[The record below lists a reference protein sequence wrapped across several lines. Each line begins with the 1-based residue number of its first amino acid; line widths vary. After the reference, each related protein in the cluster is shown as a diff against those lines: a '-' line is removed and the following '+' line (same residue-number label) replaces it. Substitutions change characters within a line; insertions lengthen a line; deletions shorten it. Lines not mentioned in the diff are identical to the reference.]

1 MCGFLGKISNKP
13 FDNNRLIEANSY
25 LTCRGPDEFQNLYG
39 SFSNIFENDDLTNF
53 SFLFNRL
60 SIIDLG
66 PNSSQ
71 PMISK
76 KYKTVVMF
84 NGEIFN
90 HERLRESMEKD
101 GIQFFSDHSDTEV
114 VLNGLSVYGIDYINK
129 FIGQFSIV
137 FYNSK
142 NKQLSLIRDRLGQ
155 KPLFYSYE
163 KNSLN
168 FSSNLK
174 SLVSKDSMPEVD
186 SESLINYLNYN
197 VVPSPKTIFK
207 NYYKVEPGEYISF
220 QISNEINKV
229 EQKKYWKLEDYV
241 SNNKF
246 DSEKFFEL
254 FSDAVK
260 LRQIADVPVANFL
273 SGGIDSTTIV
283 KNIADREEVV
293 NTFSVGFNNPKYDE
307 SIYSRE
313 VAREYS
319 TNHTEEKLDIE
330 NIEKLINDSIE
341 AFDEPYCDPSTV
353 PSFLI
358 SKIMSKKYKAAISG
372 DGGDE
377 LLGGYIRTNQTIK
390 PKNKLFSLF
399 KYLNRIYPNHFG
411 TGNRLLKNSSDIR
424 EAYGSYLSDEKFL
437 NMLNLESTKEFE
449 KNIFSDDYDLYKNL
463 LLVEY
468 KFFLSEMMMLKV
480 DRTSM
485 ANSLEVRS
493 PFVDHRLVEY
503 VLSSNSSYIDYKN
516 PKAILKKYLSSDFN
530 SSFLDRKK
538 MGFVFEI
545 EDWVY
550 TNKDLVMAQI
560 FENNTNLNI
569 NSKKIDLLFK
579 FKSRINAIRIWKLY
593 FIEKY
598 LSSFN

>member
-1 MCGFLGKISNKP
+1 MCGFLGKISKKP
-13 FDNNRLIEANSY
+13 FDNNKLIEANGY

-39 SFSNIFENDDLTNF
+39 DFSSIFQNDDLNNF

-66 PNSSQ
+66 QNSSQ

-90 HERLRESMEKD
+90 HQKLRDSMEED
-101 GIQFFSDHSDTEV
+101 GIKFYSDHSDTEV
-114 VLNGLSVYGIDYINK
+114 VLNGLSEYGINFINE

-137 FYNSK
+137 FYDSRN
-142 NKQLSLIRDRLGQ
+142 NQLSLIRDRLGQ
-155 KPLFYSYE
+155 KPLFY
-163 KNSLN
+163 KHDKDSLN

-174 SLVSKDSMPEVD
+174 SLVNKESIPEVD
-186 SESLINYLNYN
+186 PESLINYLNYN

-207 NYYKVEPGEYISF
+207 NYYKVEPGEFISF

-229 EQKKYWKLEDYV
+229 EQKKYWKLEDYI

-246 DSEKFFEL
+246 DRDKFFEL
-254 FSDAVK
+254 FADAVK

-283 KNIADREEVV
+283 KNIADREETA

-313 VAREYS
+313 VVKQYS
-319 TNHTEEKLDIE
+319 TNHIEQKLDIE
-330 NIEKLINDSIE
+330 NIEKLINDSID

-377 LLGGYIRTNQTIK
+377 LLGGYLRTNQTLK

-399 KYLNRIYPNHFG
+399 KYINKLYPNHFG
-411 TGNRLLKNSSDIR
+411 TGNRLLKNSSNVK
-424 EAYGSYLSDEKFL
+424 EAYGSYLSDENFL
-437 NMLNLESTKEFE
+437 NMLNLKTTKEFE

-503 VLSSNSSYIDYKN
+503 VLSSDTSYIDYKN
-516 PKAILKKYLSSDFN
+516 PKAILKDYLSSDFN

-550 TNKDLVMAQI
+550 ANKEIVKAQI
-560 FENNTNLNI
+560 FEDNTNLNI
-569 NSKKIDLLFK
+569 NPKKIDLLFK

>member
-1 MCGFLGKISNKP
+1 MCGFLGKISKKP

-25 LTCRGPDEFQNLYG
+25 LTCRGPDEFKNLYG
-39 SFSNIFENDDLTNF
+39 DFSDIFQNDDLNNF

-76 KYKTVVMF
+76 KYKTIVMF

-90 HERLRESMEKD
+90 HQKLRESMEED
-101 GIQFFSDHSDTEV
+101 GIKFYSDHSDTEV
-114 VLNGLSVYGIDYINK
+114 VLNGLSKYGLNFINE
-129 FIGQFSIV
+129 FIGQFSII
-137 FYNSK
+137 FYDSK
-142 NKQLSLIRDRLGQ
+142 NNQLSLIRDRLGQ
-155 KPLFYSYE
+155 KPLFYSYD
-163 KNSLN
+163 KDSLN

-174 SLVSKDSMPEVD
+174 SLVNKESIPEVD
-186 SESLINYLNYN
+186 NESLVNYLNYN

-207 NYYKVEPGEYISF
+207 NYFKVEPGEFISF

-229 EQKKYWKLEDYV
+229 EQKKYWKIEDYI

-246 DSEKFFEL
+246 DRDKFFEL
-254 FSDAVK
+254 FTDAVK

-283 KNIADREEVV
+283 KNIADREENT

-307 SIYSRE
+307 STYSRQ
-313 VAREYS
+313 VVKQYN
-319 TNHTEEKLDIE
+319 TNHIEEKLNVE
-330 NIEKLINDSIE
+330 NIEKLINESID

-358 SKIMSKKYKAAISG
+358 SKVMSKKYKAAISG

-377 LLGGYIRTNQTIK
+377 LLGGYLRTNQTIK
-390 PKNKLFSLF
+390 PKNKLFSLL
-399 KYLNRIYPNHFG
+399 KYLNKLYPNHFG
-411 TGNRLLKNSSDIR
+411 TGNRLLKNSSNIK
-424 EAYGSYLSDEKFL
+424 EAYGSYLSDENFL
-437 NMLNLESTKEFE
+437 NMLNLKSTKEFE

-503 VLSSNSSYIDYKN
+503 VLSSETSYIDYKN
-516 PKAILKKYLSSDFN
+516 PKSILKEYLSGDFN
-530 SSFLDRKK
+530 HSFLNRKK

-550 TNKDLVMAQI
+550 ANKDIVKAQI

-569 NSKKIDLLFK
+569 NRKKIDLLFK

-598 LSSFN
+598 LSSFS

>member
-13 FDNNRLIEANSY
+13 FDNNSLIEANSY

-168 FSSNLK
+168 FGSNLK

-399 KYLNRIYPNHFG
+399 KYL
-411 TGNRLLKNSSDIR
+411 
-424 EAYGSYLSDEKFL
+424 KFMVHIHL
-437 NMLNLESTKEFE
+437 
-449 KNIFSDDYDLYKNL
+449 
-463 LLVEY
+463 
-468 KFFLSEMMMLKV
+468 
-480 DRTSM
+480 
-485 ANSLEVRS
+485 
-493 PFVDHRLVEY
+493 
-503 VLSSNSSYIDYKN
+503 
-516 PKAILKKYLSSDFN
+516 
-530 SSFLDRKK
+530 
-538 MGFVFEI
+538 
-545 EDWVY
+545 
-550 TNKDLVMAQI
+550 
-560 FENNTNLNI
+560 
-569 NSKKIDLLFK
+569 
-579 FKSRINAIRIWKLY
+579 
-593 FIEKY
+593 
-598 LSSFN
+598 